1 MTSNM
6 LIFNVHYN
14 VKNAVELF
22 NLSFTL
28 QLSLLDKKIDDTP
41 TSLSLALRLETEGNS

>member
-1 MTSNM
+1 MGSNM

-14 VKNAVELF
+14 VKNAVELL

-28 QLSLLDKKIDDTP
+28 RLSLLDKKIDDTVA
-41 TSLSLALRLETEGNS
+41 SLSLALRLQTEGNS